1 MSLSNKQQGVIKGMG
16 SAMLMSIV
24 VISAA
29 ILYDPFHYSNIS
41 QISQKLAVLGLS
53 LVLPTLFLIASIGR
67 LAKYRFFSP
76 EDIDGSGLSSAT
88 TEAVVLQSLL
98 QNTLEQ
104 LVITYGVYTAWCL
117 LMPVAWL
124 SAVPL
129 CSILFAVGRILFF
142 KGYRQG
148 APARAFGFALTF
160 YSTVLMFVVLVV
172 YQVVV
177 GIY

>member
-67 LAKYRFFSP
+67 LAKYRFLVQKILMGV
-76 EDIDGSGLSSAT
+76 DYHLRQ
-88 TEAVVLQSLL
+88 LKLL
-98 QNTLEQ
+98 C
-104 LVITYGVYTAWCL
+104 YKVYCKI
-117 LMPVAWL
+117 P
-124 SAVPL
+124 
-129 CSILFAVGRILFF
+129 
-142 KGYRQG
+142 
-148 APARAFGFALTF
+148 
-160 YSTVLMFVVLVV
+160 
-172 YQVVV
+172 
-177 GIY
+177 